1 MIIDLYL
8 RQVIYMENSTD
19 RGFKVNQFEYGYLV
33 EDTDPCART
42 MKVSCPK
49 LNGMQSGSSGTSNE
63 PVSKSAFANDSSSS
77 LDSNSTVSGQEYI
90 TAKVTLE
97 LAHRHSFHDC
107 DGCPCPNKVHSASTC
122 HPGISCLKPCNHYH
136 HDHHFPHLGETGMIP
151 KGTKVILLFM
161 DPAGND
167 AYVTRFWCEFPD
179 GTTNGTPPRER
190 GR

>member
-1 MIIDLYL
+1 
-8 RQVIYMENSTD
+8 MEGSTS
-19 RGFKVNQFEYGYLV
+19 RGFQLNQFEYGYLV
-33 EDTDPCART
+33 KDTDPCART
-42 MKVSCPK
+42 MEVYCPK
-49 LNGMQSGSSGTSNE
+49 LNAMQSGSASSSNE

-77 LDSNSTVSGQEYI
+77 LAASGSVSAKESI
-90 TAKVTLE
+90 TAKVVLE
-97 LAHRHSFHDC
+97 LAHRHPFHDC
-107 DGCPCPNKVHSASTC
+107 PGTPCPNKVHTAHTC
-122 HPGISCLKPCNHYH
+122 HDGISKLKPCHHYH
-136 HDHHFPHLGETGMIP
+136 HDHHFPHMGETGLIP